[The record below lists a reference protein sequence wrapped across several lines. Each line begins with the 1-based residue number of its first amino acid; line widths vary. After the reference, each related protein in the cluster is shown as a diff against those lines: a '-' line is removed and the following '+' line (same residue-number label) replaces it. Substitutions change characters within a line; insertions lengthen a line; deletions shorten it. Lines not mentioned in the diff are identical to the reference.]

1 MFMNQKRVETSTD
14 VALAHWHERALK
26 AERELEVAIAMLD
39 RHQARAFAL
48 RTAVDDALTAYLKP

>member
-26 AERELEVAIAMLD
+26 AERELAV
-39 RHQARAFAL
+39 
-48 RTAVDDALTAYLKP
+48 AVDMIAELHERLALVRRVALALVERVK